1 MRDMAIYL
9 GFESHGDE
17 GPGNPRLRS
26 RGGDGGDRGHG
37 CGLGRMGEGSAK
49 SADWFLDWDG

>member
-1 MRDMAIYL
+1 MGNRL

-37 CGLGRMGEGSAK
+37 CGLGRMGEGTAK